1 LRQNSPTIASLYDV
15 RSDNVNSTVSEQKGM
30 IWAICLPSNCT
41 DEDVKKV
48 FNRIF
53 GTESVR
59 CQIKD
64 DLSPPL
70 TNGAIA
76 TIVVLAA
83 FSGLFGSIHCDGSL
97 FSTKTHCWLKFY
109 DLILFLEPSNGILVA
124 FSVLSNGRKLFR
136 INKNSNE
143 LTCLNGIRFFSMLWV
158 IIGHVF
164 FMASESPVVNFID
177 FVEWTET
184 LRSMAIVSG
193 TMSVDSFLLLGGALL
208 VYSYFKAKHQG
219 LKFNIYQ
226 FYIHRYLR
234 LTPALAALIL
244 VITTLAPYMG
254 TGPLWDNVTTTLVKP
269 CQRYWWTTL
278 LYIQNYANEDFVL
291 CLGHSWYL
299 SVDMQLYIV
308 SPLILIPLWRYSK
321 IGVGVIIT
329 CIIVFIAVPFSIAY
343 VTQIPALVTN
353 LYALDSYM
361 DYTRYYY
368 IKTHARPAPWFIG
381 LLLGYLLAKV
391 KFQNGLKTL
400 KLKKVAVII
409 SWAVCITVTLTC
421 VFGGHSTLTGP
432 EFDLL
437 GNTFYIGFVRPT
449 WALCLAFVIFFCVTG
464 NGVLSDLKK
473 ENILGPIDWFLSWP
487 IYQVL
492 NRFTYSVYLLHYP
505 LLVMLAYSKKA
516 GDYFDEMSAVYSF
529 WGITMFSFGASI
541 LWVLAFESP
550 VVAIEKFI
558 FKATKKEI
566 TQLMLKDTIMKFFVS
581 LQILQVLFLLHCADA
596 LSVESEVVQ
605 ILQGVIQDGIV
616 SPTCQEALQLY
627 IQNLQSYLDQWA
639 IRMLDATSKIPVG
652 ILSGNLGDYGQYRQC
667 LNTESKNGAIKG
679 KYCLG
684 TLPYSNNVVGVG
696 EDAVL
701 QRISHIR
708 KSIRSVIGLNTV
720 QMNDNNF
727 TEILQL
733 TGMTRAI
740 CLPSNCSDEDFGQV
754 FNRMFGAGSVKCQTK
769 DDLSPSLTNSAIAAI
784 VVLAV
789 ISALLVTSTAVDV
802 YFQYKNVEPPH
813 TILVAFSLL
822 SNGRKLF
829 RISQNTDELTCMNGI
844 KCISMLW
851 ILIGHTFL
859 MDSEAPLINFIDF
872 LEWTQKLR
880 SMIIVSGTMSV
891 DSFLMMAG
899 TLLVYTYFK
908 ARHYGVR
915 FNIFHFYIH
924 RYLRLTPA
932 LAALILVLTT
942 LARYMGSGPLWE
954 NVNIVIAKPCERYW
968 WTSLLYLQ
976 NYVNETYVLCIGHTW
991 YLSVDMQ
998 LFFISPLILIPLWK
1012 YSKVGLGIIVTGI
1025 IAFII
1030 VPFSIAYVTEIPTLP
1045 NNIYARDIRVNKK
1058 TKCSENMRLQYD
1070 FNVHSLLH
1078 FMLPTGCLKFKAL
1091 VITSWALC
1099 ITVILTCVYA
1109 AHNTLLSPEF
1119 DRLGNSFYIGFVRPT
1134 WALCLAFV
1142 IFACVTGNGGV
1153 INWLLSWPIYQ
1164 VLNRYIY
1171 SMYLLHY
1178 PIMLMLAYSK
1188 KAGVYFDEMSSIY
1201 SFWGITMFTFCASTV
1216 WILTFESPIVIIEKI
1231 IFDTSPSVKKNQI
1244 EESKDRKDVGI

>member
-1 LRQNSPTIASLYDV
+1 MEENTEVLYNPINVMSRIRKSFRSMIGLHDV

-83 FSGLFGSIHCDGSL
+83 FSGLL
-97 FSTKTHCWLKFY
+97 VVSTAMDLYFQLKHT
-109 DLILFLEPSNGILVA
+109 EPSNGILVA

-143 LTCLNGIRFFSMLWV
+143 LTCLNGIRFFSMLW
-158 IIGHVF
+158 
-164 FMASESPVVNFID
+164 
-177 FVEWTET
+177 WTET

-464 NGVLSDLKK
+464 NGVSLNVFIFHIVLSDLKK

-558 FKATKKEI
+558 FKATKK
-566 TQLMLKDTIMKFFVS
+566 
-581 LQILQVLFLLHCADA
+581 
-596 LSVESEVVQ
+596 
-605 ILQGVIQDGIV
+605 
-616 SPTCQEALQLY
+616 
-627 IQNLQSYLDQWA
+627 
-639 IRMLDATSKIPVG
+639 R
-652 ILSGNLGDYGQYRQC
+652 
-667 LNTESKNGAIKG
+667 
-679 KYCLG
+679 
-684 TLPYSNNVVGVG
+684 
-696 EDAVL
+696 
-701 QRISHIR
+701 
-708 KSIRSVIGLNTV
+708 
-720 QMNDNNF
+720 
-727 TEILQL
+727 
-733 TGMTRAI
+733 
-740 CLPSNCSDEDFGQV
+740 
-754 FNRMFGAGSVKCQTK
+754 
-769 DDLSPSLTNSAIAAI
+769 
-784 VVLAV
+784 
-789 ISALLVTSTAVDV
+789 
-802 YFQYKNVEPPH
+802 
-813 TILVAFSLL
+813 
-822 SNGRKLF
+822 
-829 RISQNTDELTCMNGI
+829 
-844 KCISMLW
+844 
-851 ILIGHTFL
+851 
-859 MDSEAPLINFIDF
+859 
-872 LEWTQKLR
+872 
-880 SMIIVSGTMSV
+880 
-891 DSFLMMAG
+891 
-899 TLLVYTYFK
+899 
-908 ARHYGVR
+908 
-915 FNIFHFYIH
+915 
-924 RYLRLTPA
+924 
-932 LAALILVLTT
+932 
-942 LARYMGSGPLWE
+942 
-954 NVNIVIAKPCERYW
+954 
-968 WTSLLYLQ
+968 
-976 NYVNETYVLCIGHTW
+976 
-991 YLSVDMQ
+991 
-998 LFFISPLILIPLWK
+998 
-1012 YSKVGLGIIVTGI
+1012 
-1025 IAFII
+1025 
-1030 VPFSIAYVTEIPTLP
+1030 
-1045 NNIYARDIRVNKK
+1045 
-1058 TKCSENMRLQYD
+1058 
-1070 FNVHSLLH
+1070 
-1078 FMLPTGCLKFKAL
+1078 
-1091 VITSWALC
+1091 
-1099 ITVILTCVYA
+1099 
-1109 AHNTLLSPEF
+1109 
-1119 DRLGNSFYIGFVRPT
+1119 
-1134 WALCLAFV
+1134 
-1142 IFACVTGNGGV
+1142 
-1153 INWLLSWPIYQ
+1153 
-1164 VLNRYIY
+1164 
-1171 SMYLLHY
+1171 
-1178 PIMLMLAYSK
+1178 
-1188 KAGVYFDEMSSIY
+1188 
-1201 SFWGITMFTFCASTV
+1201 
-1216 WILTFESPIVIIEKI
+1216 
-1231 IFDTSPSVKKNQI
+1231 
-1244 EESKDRKDVGI
+1244 